1 MGIKTALIST
11 VGKVTFWGR
20 EHSPEL
26 LLAMGGLSM
35 IGSVITACR
44 GTLKFQKVIE
54 KHNERLDKL
63 KLIEEKQANG
73 TAGENAD
80 IDVKQYRKSVYLDT
94 IWQGAKCYGPTL
106 LLMIGGFAC
115 FMASNGIIK
124 GRYISMA
131 AAYAGVLKDKEHLEE
146 EIVKE
151 FGEDK
156 LSELKGE
163 KASSDIFETAED
175 GEVKEVE
182 GEKVTYSTYAK
193 FFDESNP
200 NWEKN
205 PESNRTFLQIKQ
217 NWANHRLQTRGYL
230 FLNEVYEMLEM
241 EKTQAGQIMGWVYY
255 KDPAKAKEMGSAN
268 FVDFGIFNKDSVA
281 ARNFVNGT
289 ERSILLDFNV
299 DKKPVLGRAGL
310 ASA

>member
-63 KLIEEKQANG
+63 KLVAEKQANG
-73 TAGENAD
+73 TAEENTD

-94 IWQGAKCYGPTL
+94 IWQGAKCYGPTV

-131 AAYAGVLKDKEHLEE
+131 AAYAGVLTDKEHLEE
-146 EIVKE
+146 QIIKE
-151 FGEDK
+151 MGEEK
-156 LSELKGE
+156 LAELKGE
-163 KASSDIFETAED
+163 KPSSDIFKSED
-175 GEVKEVE
+175 GEVKAVE

-299 DKKPVLGRAGL
+299 DAKPVLGRAGL

>member
-11 VGKVTFWGR
+11 IGKVTFWGR

-94 IWQGAKCYGPTL
+94 VWQGAKCYGPTL

-146 EIVKE
+146 QVAKE

-163 KASSDIFETAED
+163 KPSSDIFKSED

-299 DKKPVLGRAGL
+299 DAKPVLGRAGL